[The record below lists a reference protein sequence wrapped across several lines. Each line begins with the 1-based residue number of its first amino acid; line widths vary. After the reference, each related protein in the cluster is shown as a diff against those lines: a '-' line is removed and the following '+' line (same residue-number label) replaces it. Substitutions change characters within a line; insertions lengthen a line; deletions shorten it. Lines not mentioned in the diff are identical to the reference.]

1 MVAIA
6 AGCPLRI
13 AGILGGLQ
21 FQAATHTA
29 VGALRPGRLGA
40 RISGNSSRG
49 DVRSV
54 QRGGYRGS
62 YSIKAPGATL

>member
-1 MVAIA
+1 MVAITA
-6 AGCPLRI
+6 SRPLRI

-21 FQAATHTA
+21 LQAATHTA
-29 VGALRPGRLGA
+29 VGALRPRCLGA

-54 QRGGYRGS
+54 QRNG
-62 YSIKAPGATL
+62 

>member
-1 MVAIA
+1 MVAIT
-6 AGCPLRI
+6 AGCPLGI
-13 AGILGGLQ
+13 ACLPGWLQ
-21 FQAATHTA
+21 LQTATHTA
-29 VGALRPGRLGA
+29 VGALRPGYLGA

-62 YSIKAPGATL
+62 HWIKAPDTTL